1 MGDLKKTDYLSP
13 FCKSQTEV
21 GTKHPC
27 LAQQQATILVTSKL
41 HLLLDWAALTAR
53 WFRQDDLFSRKQRKP
68 EWKNLYCTHY
78 RPFLHNIQV
87 FFISDI
93 FSNISL
99 SICEYDVE
107 ILSSHL
113 NVICMEIS
121 INCDSLT
128 SDPIWE
134 VSPTRRKI
142 YSSLGT

>member
-27 LAQQQATILVTSKL
+27 LAQQQATMPVTSKL
-41 HLLLDWAALTAR
+41 RLLLDLAALTAR
-53 WFRQDDLFSRKQRKP
+53 WFRQ

-93 FSNISL
+93 FSHISL
-99 SICEYDVE
+99 SICEHDVE

-121 INCDSLT
+121 IYCDSSM

-142 YSSLGT
+142 YSGLGT